1 MDIASII
8 FKIPAIIIAVT
19 LHEFT
24 RALVSTLLGDAR
36 PKRDGRLTLN
46 PVKHF
51 EPIGFIIAFATGC
64 GWGKPVETSALHYK
78 NRKAGI
84 VLTAV
89 MPSVV
94 NMAAAVAAIL
104 CINRLVV
111 PAQYAGYLYYGL
123 RALAYHN
130 IALAVYNIVPVPP
143 MDGEKV
149 LSCILKPDNYFKYVQ
164 YEKIIQVIFLL
175 LLFMGYAGNV
185 FDPIITGTMR
195 FISIML

>member
-1 MDIASII
+1 MAALL
-8 FKIPAIIIAVT
+8 FKIPAIIIATT

-24 RALVSTLLGDAR
+24 RALVSALLGDTY

-51 EPIGFIIAFATGC
+51 EPIGFIIAYATGF

-78 NRKAGI
+78 NRKVGI
-84 VLTAV
+84 VITAV
-89 MPSVV
+89 LPSIV
-94 NMAAAVAAIL
+94 NIIIAVIAIIG
-104 CINRLVV
+104 INSLVV
-111 PAQYAGYLYYGL
+111 PAQYARYLYYGL
-123 RALAYHN
+123 QTAAYHN

-164 YEKIIQVIFLL
+164 YEKIIQMIFLL

-185 FDPIITGTMR
+185 FDPIIRGLMR
-195 FISIML
+195 LMSIML